1 MLYARLAVSRFPLRL
16 RQSLAWAL
24 VALLVAGGVAEAA
37 TRQEKQEEIRAMA
50 KRTLERLYFT
60 QPTARGVVER
70 AAGYAVFSNFG
81 MKIFVAGGGSGDGV
95 AVNNK
100 SGAETFMKMAEIQ
113 AGLGFGIKEFR
124 VVFVFETEQALD
136 RFVES
141 GWELAGEAT
150 AAAQI
155 SAMGDSYAGAYS
167 VSPGVWMYQLTD
179 TGLSLQLTVKGTK
192 YWKNP
197 DLN

>member
-155 SAMGDSYAGAYS
+155 SGMGDSYAGAYS

>member
-1 MLYARLAVSRFPLRL
+1 MRCARLGVFDLFSLL
-16 RQSLAWAL
+16 RQSLVWAL
-24 VALLVAGGVAEAA
+24 VALVAMSGLAEAT
-37 TRQEKQEEIRAMA
+37 TREEKQEEIRAMA
-50 KRTLERLYFT
+50 KRTLDRLYFV
-60 QPTARGVVER
+60 QPTARGVVEH

-81 MKIFVAGGGSGDGV
+81 MKIFVAGGGTGDGV
-95 AVNNK
+95 AVDNK

-113 AGLGFGIKEFR
+113 AGLGFGIKKFR
-124 VVFVFETEQALD
+124 VVFVFENEQALG

-141 GWELAGEAT
+141 GWEFGGEAT

-155 SAMGDSYAGAYS
+155 SGMGDAYAGAYS

-179 TGLSLQLTVKGTK
+179 TGLSLQLTLKGAK
-192 YWKNP
+192 YWKDA

>member
-1 MLYARLAVSRFPLRL
+1 MLDARFAVPRFPLRL

-24 VALLVAGGVAEAA
+24 VILLVAAGWAEAA
-37 TRQEKQEEIRAMA
+37 GRQEKQDEIRAMA
-50 KRTLERLYFT
+50 KRTLERLYFA

-124 VVFVFETEQALD
+124 VVFVFETEQALG

-141 GWELAGEAT
+141 GWELGGEAT

-155 SAMGDSYAGAYS
+155 SGMGDAYAGAYS

>member
-1 MLYARLAVSRFPLRL
+1 MRCVASEPSRLVCRV
-16 RQSLAWAL
+16 RQSL
-24 VALLVAGGVAEAA
+24 VCVLLVLLAVAGLAEAA
-37 TRQEKQEEIRAMA
+37 TPQEKQEEIRAMA

-124 VVFVFETEQALD
+124 VVFVFETEQALG

-141 GWELAGEAT
+141 GWELGGEAT

-155 SAMGDSYAGAYS
+155 SGMGDAYAGAYS

-179 TGLSLQLTVKGTK
+179 AGLSLQLTVKGTK

>member
-1 MLYARLAVSRFPLRL
+1 MPYARFAMSDLPSIFRA
-16 RQSLAWAL
+16 SLAWAL
-24 VALLVAGGVAEAA
+24 VALLATAGFAEAA
-37 TRQEKQEEIRAMA
+37 NRQEKQEEIRTMA

-70 AAGYAVFSNFG
+70 AAGHAVFSNFG
-81 MKIFVAGGGSGDGV
+81 MKIFIAGGGSGDGV
-95 AVNNK
+95 AVNRK

-113 AGLGFGIKEFR
+113 AGLGLGIKEFR

-141 GWELAGEAT
+141 GWEFGGEAT

-155 SAMGDSYAGAYS
+155 SGMGDAYAGAYS

-179 TGLSLQLTVKGTK
+179 TGISLQLTVKGTK
-192 YWKNP
+192 YWKDP